1 MKAMLGRVRWL
12 ATERREGLVH
22 ESGRP
27 EQGPPVFIPE
37 VGAKSRL
44 FRSQS
49 VHSSDE
55 AG

>member
-27 EQGPPVFIPE
+27 EQGPPVFILDGRGEEPPVQE
-37 VGAKSRL
+37 SERP
-44 FRSQS
+44 
-49 VHSSDE
+49 
-55 AG
+55 